1 MTEPRAGGVDCPNNA
16 TEQAGRSISEVPS
29 EGRISLHQFD
39 LHSLLRALKHIQCAI
54 LSPKEAPAA
63 TPEDNP
69 DRASTSEDSS
79 EVRNNLLQDAEI
91 TILRAADEAAT
102 SCQDHPDRAIL
113 WSNLANRFRSRYQR
127 SGDPDDIIQVT
138 KWGKAAVIDTP
149 LDHPN
154 RGNRL
159 NNLGNWVHSRYSRL
173 GVLGDLEDAIKW
185 GEEAMATS
193 PDHPDRASRL
203 SNLSVRVV
211 RKYEQ
216 LGDPGD
222 LEQAIRRTEEALEAT
237 TSTPHHPNRGLILN
251 NLGNLFHTRYWLFG
265 ALEDLEKAIEWGEQ
279 AVATKSSDFINR
291 AGRLSNLGG
300 IFHSRY
306 MQLGDPNDLEQAIQ
320 LGEQAVAAVPL
331 SHPGRASILSSQ
343 GVTLHSRFKRFGYLD
358 DIEQAIKLGE
368 EAVAVTLQDDPDRAG
383 RLNSLGY
390 WFHSRYRWFKA
401 LEDLRRAIKQAE
413 EALAATPASHVDRAE
428 RLKSMGSLF
437 RSRYERLGA
446 PQDLEQAIKLAE
458 EAVAATPPSHPE
470 RAGRLTELGIILAR
484 RHENLEGAI
493 KQAEE
498 LVASTTNDHPERAG
512 RSSKLSVLIARRN
525 DDLEQA
531 IKRGEEALAATSPES
546 LSRASRW
553 NNLGGMIQTRC
564 WQTETAAL
572 KDTELLKDIK
582 QAIECREEAL
592 DATPLDHPY
601 RAAMLNNL
609 ADLLRIRYHETN
621 SDDDIQHSI
630 CLNREASHC
639 KLSPPRD
646 RITGARLAALLL
658 AASESPD
665 WQESRIFYEY
675 AVKMLPNVSPRFL
688 ERDDQEHT
696 LSEFTRLAADAA
708 SVALQTGAE
717 ASHCIRLLELG
728 RGVIMGLL
736 IDSRIDIS
744 ESQLQMENP
753 AVFNTFNRL
762 RTEIDSP
769 LVTMPE
775 GLPDRHTR
783 RRRLQAIDQLEATL
797 ISIRRLS
804 GFERFLLPPRSE
816 DLTAMAGEGPIV
828 ILNSSQYRSDAI
840 IVTPSGIKAL
850 ALPKLLYKEVIE
862 KMRQIRELVRGKRST
877 YPQRNTQMGV
887 LLLWLWD
894 AAVEPVLEE
903 LQIGD
908 SSGTRIWWIGV
919 GPLGIAPFHAAGD
932 HSPGSM
938 RNTLSR
944 VISSYISTI
953 KALSYA
959 RQKQPEFGGPDSRLL
974 LIAMPTTPS
983 HRPLKN
989 SIPEVEE
996 IARVVKGQTVR
1007 LDCPSADQVLEQLP
1021 SYHAIHFA
1029 CHGVS
1034 DAQNPSNSHLLLQKD
1049 DASGS
1054 GLGTGLGMLD
1064 RLTVRAI
1071 STKGTNTKTTKTA
1084 QIAYLSACSTADNSS
1099 VALADESIHI
1109 ASGFQLAGFSH
1120 VLATLWESN
1129 DGACLQVAKD
1139 FYRLLFNEQHV
1150 HCNRKVSASF
1160 HHAVKKLRDQ
1170 NLGQPLIWASFI
1182 HTGA

>member
-1 MTEPRAGGVDCPNNA
+1 MTEPRAGGVDSPNNA
-16 TEQAGRSISEVPS
+16 TDQAGRSISVVS
-29 EGRISLHQFD
+29 SGGSIALHQVD
-39 LHSLLRALKHIQCAI
+39 LHSLLGALEHIQCAI

-79 EVRNNLLQDAEI
+79 EVRNNLLQDSEI

-102 SCQDHPDRAIL
+102 SCQGHPDRAVL
-113 WSNLANRFRSRYQR
+113 WSNLANRFWSRYKR
-127 SGDPDDIIQVT
+127 SGDPGDIIQVI
-138 KWGKAAVIDTP
+138 KWGKAAVTDTP

-159 NNLGNWVHSRYSRL
+159 NNLGNWVNSSYSRF
-173 GVLGDLEDAIKW
+173 GVLEDLEEAIRW

-203 SNLSVRVV
+203 SNLSGRLV

-216 LGDPGD
+216 LGDPVD

-237 TSTPHHPNRGLILN
+237 TNTPNHPNRGLILN
-251 NLGNLFHTRYWLFG
+251 NLGNGFHTRYWLFG
-265 ALEDLEKAIEWGEQ
+265 VLEDLGKAIEWGEQ
-279 AVATKSSDFINR
+279 AVATNPSDFINR

-300 IFHSRY
+300 MFHSRY
-306 MQLGDPNDLEQAIQ
+306 MQLGDPKDLEQAIQ
-320 LGEQAVAAVPL
+320 LGEQAVATAPP

-383 RLNSLGY
+383 RLNSLSH
-390 WFHSRYRWFKA
+390 WFHSRYGWFKA
-401 LEDLRRAIKQAE
+401 LEDLRQAIKQAE
-413 EALAATPASHVDRAE
+413 EALAATPTGHADRAE
-428 RLKSMGSLF
+428 RLKSMSSLF

-446 PQDLEQAIKLAE
+446 PQDLEKAIKLAE

-470 RAGRLTELGIILAR
+470 RAGRLTELGIVLAR
-484 RHENLEGAI
+484 RHEDLERAI
-493 KQAEE
+493 EQVEE
-498 LVASTTNDHPERAG
+498 LVSSTTNDHPERAG
-512 RSSKLSVLIARRN
+512 RSSKLSALIARRN

-531 IKRGEEALAATSPES
+531 IKRGEEALAATSPETP
-546 LSRASRW
+546 SRASRW
-553 NNLGGMIQTRC
+553 NNLGAMIQTKF
-564 WQTETAAL
+564 WQTQAAAL
-572 KDTELLKDIK
+572 EDTELLKDIE

-592 DATPLDHPY
+592 DATPLNHPY

-609 ADLLRIRYHETN
+609 ADLLRIRYLQTR

-646 RITGARLAALLL
+646 RITGARLAAALL
-658 AASESPD
+658 AASESPN
-665 WQESRIFYEY
+665 WEESRIFLEY

-708 SVALQTGAE
+708 SVALQAGAE
-717 ASHCIRLLELG
+717 ASHCLRLLELG

-736 IDSRIDIS
+736 IDCRIDLS
-744 ESQLQMENP
+744 ESQLQVENP
-753 AVFNTFNRL
+753 AIFDTFNRL
-762 RTEIDSP
+762 RIEIDSP
-769 LVTMPE
+769 SVTMPE
-775 GLPDRHTR
+775 GLPDRHIR

-797 ISIRRLS
+797 ISIRRLP

-816 DLTAMAGEGPIV
+816 DLTVMADEGPIV
-828 ILNSSQYRSDAI
+828 ILNSSRYRSDAI
-840 IVTPSGIKAL
+840 IVASSGIKAL

-877 YPQRNTQMGV
+877 YPQRNKQMGE

-908 SSGTRIWWIGV
+908 NSETRIWWIGV
-919 GPLGIAPFHAAGD
+919 GPLGMAPFHAAGD

-938 RNTLSR
+938 RNTISR

-959 RQKQPEFGGPDSRLL
+959 RQKQLGFGGPDSRLL
-974 LIAMPTTPS
+974 LIAMPTTPGNM
-983 HRPLKN
+983 PLKN
-989 SIPEVEE
+989 SIPEVKQ
-996 IARVVKGQTVR
+996 IARVVKGHTFR

-1034 DAQNPSNSHLLLQKD
+1034 DVQKPSNSHLLLRKD
-1049 DASGS
+1049 DVSGP

-1064 RLTVRAI
+1064 RLTVGAI
-1071 STKGTNTKTTKTA
+1071 SSTNIKNA
-1084 QIAYLSACSTADNSS
+1084 QIAYLSACSTADNAS

-1109 ASGFQLAGFSH
+1109 ANGFQLAGFSH
-1120 VLATLWESN
+1120 VLATLWKSN
-1129 DGACLQVAKD
+1129 DGACLQVASD
-1139 FYRLLFNEQHV
+1139 FYRFLFNEQHV
-1150 HCNRKVSASF
+1150 QCNRKVSTAF
-1160 HHAVKKLRDQ
+1160 HHAVRRLRDQ
-1170 NLGQPLIWASFI
+1170 NLGQPLIWASFV